1 MIPTVKVELSLAEK
15 LAGLTC
21 DAVLYDEQGRAL
33 GYFSPMEEPTRLDE
47 MQLEPPFSI
56 AEMEATRKK
65 YEGMRPEDV
74 GKPLK
79 EILSRY
85 GF

>member
-1 MIPTVKVELSLAEK
+1 MIPTVKVDVSLANK

-21 DAVLYDEQGRAL
+21 DAVIYDDQGRAL

-47 MQLEPPFSI
+47 LQLESPLSI
-56 AEMEATRKK
+56 EETEALQKK
-65 YEGMRPEDV
+65 YAGLPPEQV

-79 EILSRY
+79 EILSRW
-85 GF
+85 GL